1 MRVSV
6 LPLPKSK
13 RCRFPCNINLEQI
26 YLNYKVQ
33 RWVYRW
39 IIILMFEIS
48 LCCAADRHFLC
59 FQVWVEKK
67 TQCLCTVDLEVTP
80 CCPALASPQTQ
91 TAPSPPGPSSEVSGT
106 LRRWAGGRW
115 GRTQTNP
122 AACPSHPTALSHSVT
137 SGSMTPAPMS
147 ACRVEFLSLTF
158 TSPSSPSP
166 PCPPSLTC
174 SLEETSPLTASC
186 SPTTMLAAAG
196 RTPACSTSAGRLQT
210 GRCCSLKTTGAQIT
224 VFNLPTGAESFKQ
237 SCHKLNY
244 GGKLLFIN
252 QNVHLFCYYIY
263 YCLTFL

>member
-1 MRVSV
+1 MNNYSDVW
-6 LPLPKSK
+6 
-13 RCRFPCNINLEQI
+13 NLS
-26 YLNYKVQ
+26 L
-33 RWVYRW
+33 
-39 IIILMFEIS
+39 
-48 LCCAADRHFLC
+48 LCCWQTLLC

-137 SGSMTPAPMS
+137 SGSMTPAPTS

-224 VFNLPTGAESFKQ
+224 VFNLPAGAGSFKQ
-237 SCHKLNY
+237 SYHKFNY